1 MFYNQFNNNNCCNLD
16 EKENNKTKGY
26 CTVKVIQECCY
37 PSYFDL
43 NNTEEKCDK
52 HEDRPKKCCCEKES
66 YEKDCSCHKK
76 DDWNDTNPCQCH
88 KKEDNHQCRN
98 DRRSCGLCSCFR
110 RW

>member
-1 MFYNQFNNNNCCNLD
+1 MFYNQFNNNNCCNRD

-37 PSYFDL
+37 PSYIDL

-52 HEDRPKKCCCEKES
+52 YEDKYEKCY
-66 YEKDCSCHKK
+66 YEKDCSC
-76 DDWNDTNPCQCH
+76 N

-98 DRRSCGLCSCFR
+98 EKRSCGFCGCFK